1 MGDLQSVDLESINVP
16 ALIVTNQDDTCPV
29 TKPEDSKAL
38 KIRFTA
44 SPRGQVR
51 NFDGGGTPLSD
62 PCESLS
68 GHRFFGIEQKVIEAV
83 TKWIKRAEQ

>member
-16 ALIVTNQDDTCPV
+16 ALIATNQDDTCPV

-38 KIRFTA
+38 KMRFAA
-44 SPRGQVR
+44 SPRVQVR
-51 NFDGGGTPLSD
+51 NFDGGSTPLSD

-68 GHRFFGIEQKVIEAV
+68 GHGFFGIEQKSL
-83 TKWIKRAEQ
+83 KL